1 MHQIKVFWV
10 IVVLLC
16 VPGVGLPASTP
27 ALPNVVL
34 IFCDDLGY
42 ADIGPYGSE
51 NPTPTLNR
59 LAREGVRFTDFYV
72 AQPVCSASRAALMT
86 GRYPNRA
93 GIFGALNPKATN
105 GISSS
110 ELTMGQMFKSRGY
123 ATAVFGKWHLGHL
136 PQFLPT
142 RHGFDEYYGL
152 PYSNDMWP
160 KHPTSTFPPLPL
172 IDGEKV
178 IELDP
183 DQSKLTGEYTRR
195 AVAFIQK
202 NRARPFF
209 LYLAH
214 SMPHVPIFASREFQG
229 RTGRGLY
236 ADVIAEL
243 DGSVGEVL
251 KALDRYGLEK
261 NTLVIFTS
269 DNGPWLSYGNHS
281 GFAGQ
286 LREGKATVF
295 EGGVRVPF
303 LARWPGKIPAASVC
317 REPAMTIDLMPT
329 FARLAGTEMPRDR
342 IIDGKDIWPLLTSQP
357 GARSPHEGFFFY
369 WNRHLQAVRS
379 GRWKL
384 HLAHDYPVPEPPGED
399 GKPGKMVTKKI
410 EQELYDLDEDPAET
424 TPVKDAEG
432 LKRLLELV
440 DKCRR
445 DLGDVPPKRPDELP
459 EKLAP
464 LFVVPAEYTNGS
476 PKYPGPRVFNDG
488 KRVEKK
494 EQWAKRRTEIL
505 SFWTNVLG
513 PWPPLIEKPKLEIGE
528 SAQRDGLTQSRVRV
542 EVAPTQFVAGIL
554 LKPSGKGPF
563 PGVVVP
569 YYEPESSVGQSKQT
583 NVDFGYQLARR
594 GFVTLSIGSPGGD
607 ARRPD
612 SGEARCQPL
621 SFLAYVAANCHTV
634 LAQMPE
640 VDPKRIGIVGHSYGS
655 KWSMF
660 ASCLYEK
667 FACAVW
673 CDGGIVFDESRP
685 NVNYWEPWYLGWQV
699 LPEGQSAQR
708 QPGVP
713 STNNPRTG
721 AYKMLIETGHDLHE
735 LHALMPPRPF
745 LVSGGSEDP
754 VSRWEAL
761 QATVAIDQLLGY
773 TNRVGMT
780 NRPGHTPTPESN
792 EQIYAFFEHFL
803 RATSEGH

>member
-1 MHQIKVFWV
+1 
-10 IVVLLC
+10 
-16 VPGVGLPASTP
+16 
-27 ALPNVVL
+27 VVL

-51 NPTPTLNR
+51 TPTPNLNR
-59 LAREGVRFTDFYV
+59 LGRQGVRFTDFYV

-86 GRYPNRA
+86 GRYPNRV
-93 GIFGALNPKATN
+93 GILGALNPKATN

-142 RHGFDEYYGL
+142 HHGFDEYYGL

-160 KHPTSTFPPLPL
+160 KHPSTTFPPLPL
-172 IDGEKV
+172 IEGEKV

-202 NRARPFF
+202 NRERPFF

-243 DGSVGEVL
+243 DWSVGEVL
-251 KALDRYGLEK
+251 GVLERYGLDR

-281 GFAGQ
+281 GLAGQ

-303 LARWPGKIPAASVC
+303 LARWPGKIPAGSIC

-342 IIDGKDIWPLLTSQP
+342 IIDGKDIWPLLTAQP
-357 GARSPHEGFFFY
+357 NAKSPHEAFFFY
-369 WNRHLQAVRS
+369 WNRHLEAVRS
-379 GRWKL
+379 DRWKL
-384 HLAHDYPVPEPPGED
+384 HVAHDYPVPEPPGED
-399 GKPGKMVTKKI
+399 GRPGKMVTKKI
-410 EQELYDLDEDPAET
+410 EQELYDLIEDPGET
-424 TPVKDAEG
+424 TPTKDADV
-432 LKRLLELV
+432 LKHLLALA
-440 DKCRR
+440 DKCRA
-445 DLGDVPPKRPDELP
+445 DLGDVPEKKPGELP
-459 EKLAP
+459 EKLAAF
-464 LFVVPAEYTNGS
+464 FVVPAAYTNGS
-476 PKYPGPRVFNDG
+476 SKYPAPLVFNDG

-494 EQWAKRRTEIL
+494 EQWGKRRAEIL
-505 SFWTNVLG
+505 SFWTNALG
-513 PWPPLIEKPKLEIGE
+513 PWPPMLQKPILEVGE
-528 SAQRDGLTQSRVRV
+528 STQRDGLTQSRVRV
-542 EVAPTQFVAGIL
+542 EIAPTQFVAGIL
-554 LKPSGKGPF
+554 LKPAGKGPF
-563 PGVVVP
+563 PGIVVP
-569 YYEPESSVGQSKQT
+569 FYEPESSVGQGKQT
-583 NVDFGYQLARR
+583 NVSFGYRLASR

-607 ARRPD
+607 ARRPE
-612 SGEARCQPL
+612 SGEAHCQPL
-621 SFLAYVAANCHTV
+621 SFLACVAANCHTV

-685 NVNYWEPWYLGWQV
+685 NVNYWEPWYLGWQA
-699 LPEGQSAQR
+699 LSEGQAAQR
-708 QPGVP
+708 KPGVP
-713 STNNPRTG
+713 SADNPRTG
-721 AYKMLIETGHDLHE
+721 AYKMLVETGHDLHE
-735 LHALMPPRPF
+735 LHALMAPRPF

-754 VSRWEAL
+754 ASRWEAL
-761 QATVAIDQLLGY
+761 QATVAVNQLLGY

-803 RATSEGH
+803 KDDQ